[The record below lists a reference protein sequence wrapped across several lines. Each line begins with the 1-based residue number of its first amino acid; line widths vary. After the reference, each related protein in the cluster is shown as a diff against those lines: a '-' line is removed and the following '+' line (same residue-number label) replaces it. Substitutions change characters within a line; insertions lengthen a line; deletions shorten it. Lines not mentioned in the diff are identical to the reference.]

1 MFQKYTVCYVFQA
14 AFTENQQL
22 SESQQKGFI
31 SEQALQFLSVP
42 HGKRF
47 YDFRTQR
54 KLMWMIFGLLSYL
67 SQFDSTLSLYGK
79 ELLKQHEG
87 E

>member
-47 YDFRTQR
+47 YDFRTPQIDVNDF
-54 KLMWMIFGLLSYL
+54 WATFLSYL
-67 SQFDSTLSLYGK
+67 VQS
-79 ELLKQHEG
+79 KQPGAQHA
-87 E
+87 